1 MNSLSRVFP
10 LFQRKSGC
18 IGEESVNKMNNLSM
32 EMQDFMQNDILLLRV
47 HYLLTKRAFW
57 LIITMYGQ

>member
-18 IGEESVNKMNNLSM
+18 IGEESVNKMNNLSI

-47 HYLLTKRAFW
+47 YYLLTKRAFW

>member
-10 LFQRKSGC
+10 LSQRRSGC
-18 IGEESVNKMNNLSM
+18 IGEESANKMNNLSI

-47 HYLLTKRAFW
+47 HYLLTKGAFW

>member
-1 MNSLSRVFP
+1 MNSLSRVFL

-32 EMQDFMQNDILLLRV
+32 EMQDFM
-47 HYLLTKRAFW
+47 HYLFCNSSAMQK
-57 LIITMYGQ
+57 

>member
-18 IGEESVNKMNNLSM
+18 IGEESVNKMNNLSK

-57 LIITMYGQ
+57 LIIMMYGQ